1 MQKSYE
7 VLVPT
12 ALPIP
17 EEPRNGNFLKLLFL
31 AVKTSNNNA
40 NHLDSTSFEKT
51 VCKSA
56 MLIDS
61 NRTRASKYVKL
72 LLESEFYDAQKGITI
87 PENGYHLQMCSSE
100 ILDNYFSFRDF
111 VIACTLTNVR
121 SCSAESLAVVTG
133 LSARHC
139 KRIRIDLVKK
149 GLVRR
154 KERFI
159 QVEEGVLDSRRIRR
173 LLVRRDSKSIL
184 IEGYQ
189 VSPSFKR
196 TTKLRN
202 LLNPDMK
209 THFSKGLSSDLWN
222 PNGPGVYRL
231 RKLKNGSKHV
241 QLGKKY
247 GYSTVAEVINLSS
260 IKESNP
266 SGLSLQ
272 EISEISKEMDGEQS
286 ELVMQKIINE
296 MVLIKDVKKT
306 QIKK

>member
-12 ALPIP
+12 ALPMP
-17 EEPRNGNFLKLLFL
+17 EEPRNGKFLKLLFL
-31 AVKTSNNNA
+31 AVKTLSNNV
-40 NHLDSTSFEKT
+40 NHLDSASFEKT
-51 VCKSA
+51 VYKA
-56 MLIDS
+56 ALLVDS
-61 NRTRASKYVKL
+61 NRTRASKYIEL
-72 LLESEFYDAQKGITI
+72 LLESEFYDAHKGITI
-87 PENGYHLQMCSSE
+87 AENGYHLQMCSSE
-100 ILDNYFSFRDF
+100 ILTNYFSFRDF
-111 VIACTLTNVR
+111 IIACTLTNVR

-173 LLVRRDSKSIL
+173 LLVKRDGKSIL
-184 IEGYQ
+184 IECYQ

-202 LLNPDMK
+202 LLNPDVK
-209 THFSKGLSSDLWN
+209 TNFSRRIDSNLWN
-222 PNGPGVYRL
+222 SSNPDVYRL
-231 RKLKNGSKHV
+231 RKLKNGGMHV

-260 IKESNP
+260 IEESNP

-296 MVLIKDVKKT
+296 MVLIKDVKKA
-306 QIKK
+306 QIKR